1 MTTVKDKYR
10 NRKVYVMHEL
20 LVCQLTNDTFFFKV
34 QSKKIYNKK
43 SIRSKMQ
50 KWPIRPYTQ
59 NSFQSECKV
68 GLGLKDPK
76 NYKLQ
81 FL

>member
-1 MTTVKDKYR
+1 M
-10 NRKVYVMHEL
+10 
-20 LVCQLTNDTFFFKV
+20 
-34 QSKKIYNKK
+34 
-43 SIRSKMQ
+43 SKMQ

-59 NSFQSECKV
+59 NSFQNECKV

-81 FL
+81 SL